1 MPLILT
7 KVMVAEY
14 NINYSGSQQTLPLLG
29 SYRYPMSS
37 QEKNDF
43 FHIYFRS
50 LSSESIYR
58 YMYIQI
64 EFVLLICGYFL

>member
-7 KVMVAEY
+7 KVMVVEY
-14 NINYSGSQQTLPLLG
+14 NINYSGSQQTLLLLG

-37 QEKNDF
+37 QEKNGI

-50 LSSESIYR
+50 IYGMKVFTDTCT
-58 YMYIQI
+58 YK
-64 EFVLLICGYFL
+64 